1 MGRLGTSPAL
11 ISLVSLVPLPTR
23 GTCCISRTKETGHIS
38 PAHGATKLLA
48 KLLAELLAEL
58 LAILRLLK
66 ILNID
71 LGLKFG

>member
-48 KLLAELLAEL
+48 ELLAEL